1 MKTTEKPKNNLEKL
15 RGIFFQIG
23 LIVSMSITFLAF
35 EWTTPVY
42 IAELPKPDIEIEGDI
57 DLELYNHHVKPIKP
71 EIKPIAPKIDPSKI
85 NIVKNDPVDPTPEP
99 DPDPTPDPDPGFDPN
114 KWTKPEEIEKEE
126 APLPAAGKMPF
137 YKNCE
142 SANENERKSCTE
154 EEMFKHFRNTLKIP
168 GYIKDLGKAEYTAH
182 VYFEVNKKG
191 QIKNVRVLNSGR
203 IPKDLEKE
211 AINAVSTL
219 PELIPATNHGKQ
231 VSVFY
236 SIPIKFT
243 IKG

>member
-23 LIVSMSITFLAF
+23 LIISTSITFLAF

-42 IAELPKPDIEIEGDI
+42 VAELPNPDIEVEGDFDI
-57 DLELYNHHVKPIKP
+57 PIITYRSTPVKPAIKLN
-71 EIKPIAPKIDPSKI
+71 APKVDPSRI
-85 NIVKNDPVDPTPEP
+85 NIIKTDPI
-99 DPDPTPDPDPGFDPN
+99 DPTPDPNPFVEPDPVFDPN
-114 KWTKPEEIEKEE
+114 QFNKPEVIEIEE

-142 SANENERKSCTE
+142 SVNENERKSCTE
-154 EEMFKHFRNTLKIP
+154 EEMFKHFRKTLKIP

-191 QIKNVRVLNSGR
+191 QVKNVRVLNSGR
-203 IPKDLEKE
+203 IPIDLEKE

-219 PELIPATNHGKQ
+219 PELIPAINHGKQ
-231 VSVFY
+231 VSVYY

-243 IKG
+243 VKG